1 MYQAAFQL
9 NERPFSISPD
19 PRFLYLAPQ
28 HKETLSKCVYMIA
41 NKVGPVFVTGPIG
54 SGKTT
59 VARRLYQQFQ
69 DDPAFATAMLIAPNL
84 KTANAFLRTIMQEF
98 EVKTARSYDQSLRN
112 FSEFLKAQAERD
124 MFPILLVD
132 EAQNLPRDVLRLMH
146 FLLNY
151 ETNSQK
157 LLQVVLF
164 GQMEL
169 AVKIERFPELKSR
182 MFPGALASLTKEDM
196 AGMIGFR
203 WQVAGGKEHP
213 FSAEALEE
221 IFKYSLG
228 LPREICKLCD
238 LALLKAFSEDSRT
251 VSAETIAAAAE
262 ELKLA
267 PSDENRDVS
276 PTRSAR
282 QGKRGGRP

>member
-1 MYQAAFQL
+1 MYQALFHL

-28 HKETLSKCVYMIA
+28 HKETLSKCIYMIT

-59 VARRLYQQFQ
+59 VGRRLYQQFQ
-69 DDPAFATAMLIAPNL
+69 DDPTFITAMVIAPNL
-84 KTANAFLRTIMQEF
+84 KTSNAFLRTIMQEF

-112 FSEFLKAQAERD
+112 FSAFLKAQAKAGVV
-124 MFPILLVD
+124 PILIVD
-132 EAQNLPRDVLRLMH
+132 EAQNLPHDILKLIH

-164 GQMEL
+164 GQTEL
-169 AVKIERFPELKSR
+169 AIKIERFAELKSR
-182 MFPGALASLTKEDM
+182 MFPSALASLTKDDM
-196 AGMIGFR
+196 AAMIQFR
-203 WQVAGGKEHP
+203 WQVAGGKRHP
-213 FSAEALEE
+213 FSPRAVEE

-228 LPREICKLCD
+228 LPREVCKLCD
-238 LALLKAFSEDSRT
+238 LALLKAFSENATLVNAEAVR
-251 VSAETIAAAAE
+251 SAAG
-262 ELKLA
+262 ELRLA
-267 PSDENRDVS
+267 PTEANTLRSVA
-276 PTRSAR
+276 SAR
-282 QGKRGGRP
+282 RVSKGGPT